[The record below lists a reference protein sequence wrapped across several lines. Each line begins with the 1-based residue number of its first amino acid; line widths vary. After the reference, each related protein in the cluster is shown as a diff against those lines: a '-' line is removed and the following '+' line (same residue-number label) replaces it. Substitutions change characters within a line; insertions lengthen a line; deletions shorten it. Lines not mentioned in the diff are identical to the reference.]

1 MKPIEPNSSAITAK
15 PITTTTAAGPVKAE
29 NETQDLYVHRIL
41 EAARE
46 LFIASGLQAV
56 SMHAIAK
63 RAGIGQGSLYRR
75 FSDKGEICSMLLR
88 DSSERFLLS
97 LEQELLEPESA
108 FGALSHLRSSIGRII
123 DFIEQYAELLHLIKS
138 EFTGKKQLTQFEHP
152 FFRRLNGVLTELL
165 GRAADSGQ
173 IAGVDPQFTATALIA
188 VLSPDLYL
196 FQQKQYGSTKK
207 QITEGILALF
217 VTGLQRI

>member
-1 MKPIEPNSSAITAK
+1 MNAN
-15 PITTTTAAGPVKAE
+15 AADPYKE
-29 NETQDLYVHRIL
+29 RIL

-46 LFIASGLQAV
+46 LFTANGLEAV

-75 FSDKGEICSMLLR
+75 FKDKGEICSMLLR
-88 DSSERFLLS
+88 DSTETFLS
-97 LEQELLEPESA
+97 GLEHELKLPGTEDSA
-108 FGALSHLRSSIGRII
+108 LDHLHSSISRIVS
-123 DFIEQYAELLHLIKS
+123 FIEQFAELLLFIKS

-152 FFRRLNGVLTELL
+152 FFRRLNGFLAELL
-165 GRAADSGQ
+165 KRAAS
-173 IAGVDPQFTATALIA
+173 AGEISAVDPQFTATALIA

-196 FQQKQYGSTKK
+196 YQQKQHSSSKE

-217 VTGLQRI
+217 VAGIRKNL